1 MNLFGGP
8 KKFRQKYR
16 AVPRA
21 AGDTAPPIDPIFA
34 DALRKAGMD
43 PDKFKLEAFEGGAA
57 APPIAA
63 MFPSGIRLEHTFAFD
78 TMNGALSAIERIV
91 DDDVA
96 ARISR
101 QGPKWVVVFDAL
113 ADSSVPAKS
122 AHEQVASRVSDLG
135 GEDRGFSHL
144 TINTTENVI
153 QKEG

>member
-1 MNLFGGP
+1 M
-8 KKFRQKYR
+8 
-16 AVPRA
+16 
-21 AGDTAPPIDPIFA
+21 FA

-43 PDKFKLEAFEGGAA
+43 PDKFKLEAFEEGEA

-63 MFPSGIRLEHTFAFD
+63 TMSPFGVRLEHTFAFN

-101 QGPKWVVVFDAL
+101 QGATWVVVFDAP
-113 ADSSVPAKS
+113 ADSSVLAKS
-122 AHEQVASRVSDLG
+122 ADEQVASKVSDLG

-144 TINTTENVI
+144 TIDTTENVI

>member
-1 MNLFGGP
+1 LNLFGGP
-8 KKFRQKYR
+8 KKYRQKYR

-21 AGDTAPPIDPIFA
+21 PGDTSPPLDPMIA
-34 DALRKAGMD
+34 DAMRKAGMD
-43 PDKFKLEAFEGGAA
+43 PDKFKLEQFEGGEA

-63 MFPSGIRLEHTFAFD
+63 MFPSGVRLEHTFAFD

-101 QGPKWVVVFDAL
+101 QGQKWVVVFDAPTDPN
-113 ADSSVPAKS
+113 APAKS
-122 AHEQVASRVSDLG
+122 AHEQVAGRVSDLG

-144 TINTTENVI
+144 AMNTTENVT
-153 QKEG
+153 QRDG